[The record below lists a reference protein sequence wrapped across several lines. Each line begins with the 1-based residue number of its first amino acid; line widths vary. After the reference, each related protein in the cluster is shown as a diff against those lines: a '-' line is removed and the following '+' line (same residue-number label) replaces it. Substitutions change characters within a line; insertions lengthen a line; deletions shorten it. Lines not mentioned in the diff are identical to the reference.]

1 MKENYNKLME
11 KTISQLKKSGQKKR
25 LLLHACCAPC
35 SSSCIERLVD
45 DFDVT
50 VYFYNPNMDTDEEYN
65 LRALEQQR
73 LCELLNV
80 KCVVEEYIPEQF
92 FSAVKGME
100 EQKEGG
106 ARCGV
111 CFALRLKKTA
121 EYAKLNRFDYFT
133 TTLTVS
139 PLKNAEVLNLI
150 GEKVGKELGVSF
162 LNSDFKKQNG
172 YARSIELSKE
182 YGLYRQNYC
191 GCIFSKG
198 SSANSN

>member
-11 KTISQLKKSGQKKR
+11 KTISELKKSGQKKR

-73 LCELLNV
+73 LCELLDV

-100 EQKEGG
+100 EHKEGG

-111 CFALRLKKTA
+111 CFSLRLKKTA
-121 EYAKLNRFDYFT
+121 EYAKLNGFDYFT

-139 PLKNAEVLNLI
+139 PLKNAEVLNVI

-162 LNSDFKKQNG
+162 LNSDFKKRNG

-182 YGLYRQNYC
+182 YRLYRQNYC